1 MLWKLLWYNIKMTY
15 RDKQAIFWS
24 LVFPLMFIIIFG
36 LFDFERMGDA
46 KYIAIDN
53 AQSPIATQFLD
64 GFNQI
69 EFLKRQEFSGT
80 LDEARV
86 QLTEGEIDFVLLIPR
101 GFALPDPGDPAA
113 TAPVQ
118 PTPLQVYYDE
128 GNMLSNQVALS
139 VVDKFVDSMNMQIGQ
154 TQQLFTYTAES
165 VQTKDVRYIDMIMPG
180 ILGMSLMNSAVIGIA
195 TGISRYRERKLL
207 KRLSATPLKVR
218 DFLIAEVLSYLAMT
232 LVQIALIIILARLAF
247 GVQVYGNYLYLFILA
262 LLGSIIFLNIGF
274 AVAGYSKNT
283 KTAEAMSQIVTMP
296 MMFFSGVFFSTETL
310 PKVVAKV
317 VGFLPL
323 TPLIDALRAVSIN
336 AENLSALGT
345 ELGFMAAWV
354 VASFLLAWKT
364 FRFKD

>member
-1 MLWKLLWYNIKMTY
+1 MLGKLLWYNLKMTL

-24 LVFPLMFIIIFG
+24 LVFPLMFIVIFG
-36 LFDFERMGDA
+36 LFDFDRMGDA
-46 KYIAIDN
+46 KYVALDN
-53 AQSPIATQFLD
+53 AHSEIATQFLD

-69 EFLKRQEFSGT
+69 DFLKRQDFTGT
-80 LDEARV
+80 LDEARA
-86 QLTEGEIDFVLLIPR
+86 QLQDGDIDFILVIPEGFVLT
-101 GFALPDPGDPAA
+101 DPSVTPA
-113 TAPVQ
+113 
-118 PTPLQVYYDE
+118 PLQLYYDE

-139 VVDKFVDSMNMQIGQ
+139 VVDKFVDTMNMQIGE
-154 TQQLFTYTAES
+154 TPQLFSYTTES
-165 VQTKDVRYIDMIMPG
+165 VQTKDVRYIDLIMPG
-180 ILGMSLMNSAVIGIA
+180 ILGMSIMTSAVIGIS
-195 TGISRYRERKLL
+195 TGITRYRERKLL

-218 DFLIAEVLSYLAMT
+218 DFLIAEVLSYLAMNV
-232 LVQIALIIILARLAF
+232 VQISLIILLARIAF
-247 GVQVYGNYLYLFILA
+247 HVQVYGNYFYLYVLA
-262 LLGSIIFLNIGF
+262 ILGSVIFLNIGF

-323 TPLIDALRAVSIN
+323 TPLIDALRKVSIN
-336 AENLSALGT
+336 AESLTALGT

-354 VASFLLAWKT
+354 VVSFLLAWKT